1 MPWVG
6 SSMVQPVWPQVAATG
21 FAGQLTSMVPYSII
35 TAHNAAHSSSI
46 TVAILAQGTSWAV
59 AVTQAFCCGWY
70 IRTYISFETRKKN
83 YPSLEVSAPKYSLAA
98 QQ

>member
-1 MPWVG
+1 MISKIV
-6 SSMVQPVWPQVAATG
+6 
-21 FAGQLTSMVPYSII
+21 FLTHACIFVCEPEIHDSFM
-35 TAHNAAHSSSI
+35 TAHIAAHSSSN

-83 YPSLEVSAPKYSLAA
+83 YPSVEVSAPKYSLAA